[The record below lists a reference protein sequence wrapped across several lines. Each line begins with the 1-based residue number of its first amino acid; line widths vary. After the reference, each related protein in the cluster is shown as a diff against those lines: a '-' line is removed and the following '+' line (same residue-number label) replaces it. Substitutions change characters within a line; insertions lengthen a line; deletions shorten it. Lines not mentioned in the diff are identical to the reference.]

1 MLQPVASRPVIAFS
15 QVREVFA
22 AASLGRAALAAVAA
36 GLLVSACTSSSSPTT
51 FDLTAPR
58 EGVRAGALSGQ
69 VVVAEPVA
77 VQVLEAERII
87 VRDAGGAVSF
97 LGGGQWADRLPRL
110 VQARL
115 IQTFENGSRLQAI
128 SRPGDRI
135 AADFLLNTELRS
147 FQVAAP
153 ANEAVVEISARLVND
168 KTGRIVRARVFTARV
183 PLTAV
188 DAANAAQALDRA
200 LSTVLVDI
208 VRWIGTGS
216 TV

>member
-1 MLQPVASRPVIAFS
+1 MLSSVVFCVCNGSGTAIFRGT
-15 QVREVFA
+15 VRGLAV
-22 AASLGRAALAAVAA
+22 LAA
-36 GLLVSACTSSSSPTT
+36 GFLVQACVSSSSPTT

-58 EGVRAGALSGQ
+58 QGVRAGALAGQ
-69 VVVAEPVA
+69 IVVGEPVA
-77 VQVLEAERII
+77 VQALEAERII
-87 VRDAGGAVSF
+87 VRDEGGAVSF